1 MGKDMKLKTID
12 GKHLSG
18 NFTDYEIR
26 ALKMALDKM
35 EGDIFFYGRGENKN
49 EIFVEKNDENSI
61 KIVISGKSIE
71 AKKINDD
78 AEDDKNEEKRVNNKD
93 NAENINRLSAAILE
107 ALNNTNKCTQAVD
120 YQAIFNYIDEKISAN
135 NVVKIKVN
143 NEEPKKVD
151 GILHKSFNDAY
162 FWALQRVPIY
172 LYGEAGTGK
181 NILAQQ
187 IAEAME
193 LDFYYAGSLQF
204 KSDLEGFVDAAGNY
218 VETDFYKAFTKGGV
232 FLLDEIDGTSA
243 EVLVA
248 FGAALANRY
257 YNFPKY
263 GKLKAHEDFVIVAA
277 GNTKGRGAN
286 EAYNGRYQLDAS
298 TLDRFAFIN
307 MEYDER
313 IELQACGGDKEL
325 LNFFHNLRGCVKY
338 SSLTY
343 TVSPRAMQR
352 VYMCV
357 SAGVDFKKA
366 INQGLTSSWDND
378 DIKMIFNQ
386 LNKENK
392 YSKML

>member
-1 MGKDMKLKTID
+1 MKLKTID

-18 NFTDYEIR
+18 NFTEYEIR
-26 ALKMALDKM
+26 ALKMALDKNPG
-35 EGDIFFYGRGENKN
+35 EVFFYGRGDNKN
-49 EIFVEKNDENSI
+49 EILVENNDENNI
-61 KIVISGKSIE
+61 KISLSGKTIE

-78 AEDDKNEEKRVNNKD
+78 DDERAENTEKRAANKD
-93 NAENINRLSAAILE
+93 TAENINKLSAAILE
-107 ALNNTNKCTQAVD
+107 ALNNTNKGAVD
-120 YQAIFNYIDEKISAN
+120 YDIIFNYIDEKIQQTDIT
-135 NVVKIKVN
+135 KIQVN
-143 NEEPKKVD
+143 NEAPKEID
-151 GILHKSFNDAY
+151 GILHSSFNDAY

-172 LYGEAGTGK
+172 LFGEAGTGK
-181 NILAQQ
+181 NILSQQ
-187 IAEAME
+187 IAEAMGLE
-193 LDFYYAGSLQF
+193 FYYAGSLQF

-257 YNFPKY
+257 YDFPKY
-263 GKLKAHEDFVIVAA
+263 GKLKAHENFVIVAA

-325 LNFFHNLRGCVKY
+325 LNFFHNLRECVKY

-366 INQGLTSSWDND
+366 IKQALIGSWDSD
-378 DIKMIFNQ
+378 DITMIFNQ

-392 YSKML
+392 YAKML

>member
-1 MGKDMKLKTID
+1 MKLKTIN

-18 NFTDYEIR
+18 NFTDFEIR
-26 ALKMALDKM
+26 ALKISLDKK
-35 EGDIFFYGRGENKN
+35 EGEIFFYGRGKNKSEITVLNNNENN
-49 EIFVEKNDENSI
+49 I
-61 KIVISGKSIE
+61 KISLSGKTIE
-71 AKKINDD
+71 AKKINYD
-78 AEDDKNEEKRVNNKD
+78 DDKETNVENKANNKD
-93 NAENINRLSAAILE
+93 SADNINKLSAAILA
-107 ALNNTNKCTQAVD
+107 ALNNSNNGAKAVD
-120 YQAIFNYIDEKISAN
+120 YDIIFNYIDEKIKKN
-135 NVVKIKVN
+135 NFVKIQIN
-143 NEEPKKVD
+143 NEAPKKVE
-151 GILHKSFNDAY
+151 GLLHKSFNDAY

-257 YNFPKY
+257 YNFPKF
-263 GKLKAHEDFVIVAA
+263 GKLKANENFVIIAA

-286 EAYNGRYQLDAS
+286 ETYNGRYQLDAS

-307 MEYDER
+307 MDYDER

-325 LNFFHNLRGCVKY
+325 LDFFHDLRKCVKY

-357 SAGVDFKKA
+357 SAGIDFKKA
-366 INQGLTSSWDND
+366 IKQALTASWSDD
-378 DIKMIFNQ
+378 DISILFNQ
-386 LNKENK
+386 LNKDNK
-392 YSKML
+392 YTKML